1 MVTTW
6 TNAAKRDL
14 QQIHQRLAAADP
26 AVANSTIEAIL
37 NGTDQ
42 LHENY
47 QSGKPEALLSG
58 EKVPYKY
65 ITVGYYKILYTF
77 NAEKVSIR
85 SVFHLRQMAEQNQA
99 LISQLDV
106 KAAEAAAK
114 AAEEAAKI
122 AVATPT
128 PEPVVETPVV
138 PETPVVE
145 ETVIEDTTTVEPGIQ
160 VEDSTTTVNPQ
171 VTDTVTEESTP
182 GTEETSPNTMG
193 TDLEAL
199 RAKMSSGNVNLDSG
213 GNDSGFDADAL
224 AAELMEDDGKEKE
237 EIPEVKDFS
246 IDNLEDGTKPE
257 GSSE

>member
-26 AVANSTIEAIL
+26 VVASSTIEAIL
-37 NGTDQ
+37 AGTDQ

-65 ITVGYYKILYTF
+65 INVGYYKILYTF

-106 KAAEAAAK
+106 KAAEVAAK
-114 AAEEAAKI
+114 EAAKM
-122 AVATPT
+122 ATATPT

-145 ETVIEDTTTVEPGIQ
+145 ETVTTDTTTVEPSIQ
-160 VEDSTTTVNPQ
+160 VEDSTTTVNSQ
-171 VTDTVTEESTP
+171 VTDTLTEESIP
-182 GTEETSPNTMG
+182 GTEETSSSTMG

-199 RAKMSSGNVNLDSG
+199 RAKMSGGSVNLDSG
-213 GNDSGFDADAL
+213 EDSGFDADAL
-224 AAELMEDDGKEKE
+224 AAELMEDDEKEKE
-237 EIPEVKDFS
+237 EMPEVKDFS